1 MYEMLINLTA
11 KNNNDQFECVSGKGP
26 HCVMKDPTALQNIL
40 QIRIKTVIFFCLVRE
55 KKHQMF
61 KKSYR
66 VFFF

>member
-40 QIRIKTVIFFCLVRE
+40 QIRIKTVIFFA
-55 KKHQMF
+55 
-61 KKSYR
+61 
-66 VFFF
+66 